1 MLDESDKVFLLKK
14 VKKTI
19 RKNRVTLKEVI
30 QAYRDAADFLESVLL
45 EK

>member
-1 MLDESDKVFLLKK
+1 MLDELDKVFLLEE

-19 RKNRVTLKEVI
+19 RKYRVTLQEVI

-45 EK
+45 EN